1 MVVFDDI
8 MQPTQFGA
16 MEKGSVQMVTCD
28 DVLAAHER
36 IRGAIHRTPVMT
48 SRSVDALAGASLF
61 LKMEPFQR
69 AGAFKF
75 RGAMNA
81 LSQFDADQRAG
92 GVIAYSSGNHA
103 QAIALAARELGI
115 AAVIVMPED
124 APAIKLAATRGYG
137 AEVVLYDRYTEDR
150 EAIGQRIAAERGM
163 TLIPP
168 YDHDHIIAGQGTA
181 AKELID
187 EVGPLDVL
195 ITPLGGGGLLAGSA
209 LAARAANPDCA
220 VYGVEPV
227 SGNDGQQSF
236 RSGRIVTIETPRT
249 IADGVQ
255 TLHLG
260 ERTFPIIRQHVTD
273 VVTVEEGAI
282 VDAMCLILSRMKVV
296 AEPTGALP
304 LAAVMTGAVQ
314 VTGKRV
320 GLIVSGGNVDLARL
334 AALLG

>member
-69 AGAFKF
+69 AGTFKF